1 MSGVVVVVV
10 VVVVGEFTRNVRSSR
25 RDTYGAMEAQA
36 KTTFGFQT
44 LDVYHLAIRFV
55 ACAGE
60 IIVAL
65 PVGQSS
71 VADQLRRAAL
81 SIPLN
86 IAESSGRMGRADA
99 ARHCAIARGSALESA
114 AILDVCAALRLI
126 ESARIRDGHGL
137 LLPIVQMLSK
147 MCR

>member
-1 MSGVVVVVV
+1 VVVV
-10 VVVVGEFTRNVRSSR
+10 VVVVGEFPRNVRPSG
-25 RDTYGAMEAQA
+25 RDMYGIMEPQA

-44 LDVYHLAIRFV
+44 LDVYQLVIQFV
-55 ACAGE
+55 ACAGDV
-60 IIVAL
+60 ISGL
-65 PVGQSS
+65 PAGQSS

-114 AILDVCAALRLI
+114 AILDVCSALRLV
-126 ESARIRDGHGL
+126 ESARIRDGQAL
-137 LLPIVQMLSK
+137 LLRIVQMLSK